1 MNNKSPINECSS
13 FEFYSDYVTKKKA
26 LQPDYYK
33 EVERILNEQIKTFY
47 IEHKRKPV
55 ILDVGSAGVIPYSPD
70 LVENAIILD
79 LFLKP
84 DKLELPDN
92 IFWVV
97 GNVLCNS
104 TLSKIISRWQVDI
117 IVASSLLHHLCD
129 SHNNEIINLHKF
141 MSKIK
146 FFKDADI
153 YIFESVCPPFLA
165 KLQDCLW
172 PIQSYILNKII
183 GFTNVRMISY
193 KELTDAAVQNGLK
206 FKEINFIQPK
216 YIAQFFIKVPL
227 KFYPLRITAFKLNH
241 KNGSHVING

>member
-13 FEFYSDYVTKKKA
+13 FEFYSDYVTKEKA

-117 IVASSLLHHLCD
+117 IVASSLLHHLCNK
-129 SHNNEIINLHKF
+129 HNNEILNLQKF
-141 MSKIK
+141 MSNLK
-146 FFKDADI
+146 FFKNVDI

-165 KLQDCLW
+165 KLQDLLW
-172 PIQSYILNKII
+172 PVQHYILNRVI
-183 GFTNVRMISY
+183 GFTDVRMLSY
-193 KELTDAAVQNGLK
+193 QEITNTIIQSGLTYE
-206 FKEINFIQPK
+206 EIDFTQPK
-216 YIAQFFIKVPL
+216 YIAQFFIKIPL
-227 KFYPLRITAFKLNH
+227 RFYPLKIVSLRL
-241 KNGSHVING
+241 KNKKELIQ